1 MMVCFL
7 MAGSQP
13 LADCEYNM
21 FKILLIDRCHFTR
34 AGFEAWL
41 NHSGLFPGHFV
52 VTGLNNLFLARE
64 HILQW
69 KPTLVIADLHGFR
82 QDIHHLQ
89 QLSSLLIAS
98 ETVPFILLQSGE
110 ELEMDDYL
118 QQFPVWSSLEKHV
131 ALEQLA
137 AVINDALTA
146 CASIGAPKAATP
158 LLTRQEEKVLTLWMD
173 GASNQKIA
181 SHLSING
188 KTVYTYKRNIRMKL
202 HMDTRFSP
210 FLSLQESES

>member
-1 MMVCFL
+1 
-7 MAGSQP
+7 
-13 LADCEYNM
+13 M

-52 VTGLNNLFLARE
+52 VTGLNNLILARE

-69 KPTLVIADLHGFR
+69 DPSVVIADLHGFM
-82 QDIHHLQ
+82 QDIHHFQ
-89 QLSSLLIAS
+89 QLSSLLNAS
-98 ETVPFILLQSGE
+98 EKVPFILLQSGE
-110 ELEMDDYL
+110 DKEMTGFL
-118 QQFPVWSSLEKHV
+118 SQFPIWASLTKN
-131 ALEQLA
+131 AGLETLA
-137 AVINDALTA
+137 TVINDALTTR
-146 CASIGAPKAATP
+146 ASVEIPAVAAP

-181 SHLSING
+181 THLSING

-210 FLSLQESES
+210 FLSLQESEN

>member
-1 MMVCFL
+1 
-7 MAGSQP
+7 
-13 LADCEYNM
+13 M

-52 VTGLNNLFLARE
+52 VTGLNNLILARE

-69 KPTLVIADLHGFR
+69 DPSVVIADLHGFM
-82 QDIHHLQ
+82 QDIHHFQ
-89 QLSSLLIAS
+89 QLSSLLNAS
-98 ETVPFILLQSGE
+98 EKVPFILLQSGE
-110 ELEMDDYL
+110 DKEMAGFL
-118 QQFPVWSSLEKHV
+118 SQFPIWASLTKNV
-131 ALEQLA
+131 GLETLA
-137 AVINDALTA
+137 TVIYDALTTR
-146 CASIGAPKAATP
+146 ASVEIPAVAAP

-181 SHLSING
+181 THLSING

-210 FLSLQESES
+210 FLSLQESEN

>member
-1 MMVCFL
+1 
-7 MAGSQP
+7 
-13 LADCEYNM
+13 M

-52 VTGLNNLFLARE
+52 VTGLNNLILARE

-69 KPTLVIADLHGFR
+69 DPSVVIADLHGFM
-82 QDIHHLQ
+82 QDIHHFQ
-89 QLSSLLIAS
+89 QLSSLLNTS
-98 ETVPFILLQSGE
+98 EKVPFILLQSGE
-110 ELEMDDYL
+110 DKEMAGFL
-118 QQFPVWSSLEKHV
+118 SQFPIWASLTKNV
-131 ALEQLA
+131 GLETLA
-137 AVINDALTA
+137 TVINDALTTR
-146 CASIGAPKAATP
+146 ASVEIPAVAAP

-181 SHLSING
+181 THLSING

-210 FLSLQESES
+210 FLSLQESEN